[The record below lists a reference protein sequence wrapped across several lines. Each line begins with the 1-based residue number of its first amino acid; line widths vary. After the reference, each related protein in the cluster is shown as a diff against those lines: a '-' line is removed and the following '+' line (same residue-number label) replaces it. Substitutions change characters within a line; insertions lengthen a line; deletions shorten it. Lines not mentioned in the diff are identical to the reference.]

1 MTRHLFV
8 LWSPSAVCFFVN
20 GAIYGTWATQVPIAK
35 ERLAVSDAH
44 FGLLLLAMGV
54 GAISAMIA
62 SGSLIPRYGTA
73 RLITYG
79 LAAFLLSAI
88 GLAIAGTPVSFA
100 CALFAFGASGGMM
113 DVAMNANAAEA
124 ESQIGRPVMSSIHGM
139 WSIGGVVS
147 SALGGAMLSVMPGP
161 WQAATICAAL
171 LVLFLAVR
179 SRLSS
184 VRLSRKGEP
193 IRGRRTLGMVWLIGG
208 LAGLCFS
215 AEGSVRDWSSLY
227 FSRELVAPLSVAG
240 WGYSAF
246 SALMAAGRFGGD
258 WIRSHIGERML
269 VTACGT
275 VAGVGFVLTA
285 VTSDYPIAIAGF
297 SLVGIGLANIV
308 PIFIS
313 VAGRSINSAA
323 SISIVVAMGYS
334 GFLISPP
341 ILGAV
346 AGLTSLAT
354 MFLLVGAMSML
365 IALAWAFIP
374 VRPTK

>member
-1 MTRHLFV
+1 
-8 LWSPSAVCFFVN
+8 
-20 GAIYGTWATQVPIAK
+20 
-35 ERLAVSDAH
+35 
-44 FGLLLLAMGV
+44 
-54 GAISAMIA
+54 
-62 SGSLIPRYGTA
+62 
-73 RLITYG
+73 
-79 LAAFLLSAI
+79 
-88 GLAIAGTPVSFA
+88 
-100 CALFAFGASGGMM
+100 
-113 DVAMNANAAEA
+113 
-124 ESQIGRPVMSSIHGM
+124 
-139 WSIGGVVS
+139 
-147 SALGGAMLSVMPGP
+147 
-161 WQAATICAAL
+161 
-171 LVLFLAVR
+171 
-179 SRLSS
+179 
-184 VRLSRKGEP
+184 
-193 IRGRRTLGMVWLIGG
+193 MVWLIGG

-285 VTSDYPIAIAGF
+285 VTSDYPIAVAGF
-297 SLVGIGLANIV
+297 SLVGIGLSNIV

-354 MFLLVGAMSML
+354 IFLLVGAMSML
-365 IALAWAFIP
+365 IALTWAFIP